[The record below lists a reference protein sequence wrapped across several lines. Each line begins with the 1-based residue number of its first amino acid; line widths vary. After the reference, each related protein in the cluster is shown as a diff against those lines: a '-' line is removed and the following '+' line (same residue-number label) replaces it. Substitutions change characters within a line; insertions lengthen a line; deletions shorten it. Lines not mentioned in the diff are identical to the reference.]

1 MRMSYTLTAAAKA
14 TGLSKSILLRAIKD
28 GKLVGT
34 RDEFGKWSVDPAELH
49 LVFPPIA
56 DQSAGGD
63 APQLYSESEVEA
75 LGAQIEALLRQA
87 GARLQQQFDEVR
99 RDRDTGND
107 QSSQQ
112 LQLADQDERLV

>member
-1 MRMSYTLTAAAKA
+1 MSYTLTAAARA
-14 TGLSKSILLRAIKD
+14 TGLSKNIILRAIKD

-56 DQSAGGD
+56 DQGAGGD
-63 APQLYSESEVEA
+63 VPQRYSESEVEA

-99 RDRDTGND
+99 RDRDTGHD
-107 QSSQQ
+107 QSSEQ
-112 LQLADQDERLV
+112 LQLADQHERLV